1 MKSVAQKLDI
11 ISIRN
16 QFPILHQ
23 QVNGKPLIYFDNAA
37 TTQKPEAVIDALV
50 KYYTTDNANIHRA
63 AHTLAARSTDMF
75 EDTRK
80 TIQTFINAKEV
91 EECIFTKGV
100 TESINLVAQT
110 WGRKF
115 LQAGDEV
122 IITSMEHH
130 SNIVPWQMICEEK
143 GAILKVIPINESG
156 ELLMDEYE
164 KMLSSKTKMVACVW
178 VSNALGTI
186 NPVKE
191 IITKAHAVGAKVL
204 LDGAQACSHLEVDV
218 QDLDCDF
225 LAVSSHKLYGPTG
238 VGVLYGKRALLESMP
253 PYQGGGEMIKE
264 VSFEKTT
271 YNEIPYKFEA
281 GTPNIGDVI
290 AFKYALDFVNE
301 IGKENIAAHENALL
315 KHCVNGLLEINHSVE
330 TLHATSNSEKT
341 LHATSL
347 QEPINHSTIKPITLI
362 GTAKEKVSVQSFIIK
377 GMHHFDAGM
386 MLDAK
391 GIAVRT
397 GHHCTQP
404 LMNCLGVDGTIR
416 ASFSV
421 YNTLEEVD
429 VFLEAVK
436 KLVTLSNQPS
446 HS

>member
-1 MKSVAQKLDI
+1 MSKLDI

-16 QFPILHQ
+16 QFSILHQ
-23 QVNGKPLIYFDNAA
+23 EVNGKPLIYFDNAA
-37 TTQKPEAVIDALV
+37 TTQKPQSVIDALV
-50 KYYTTDNANIHRA
+50 KYYSHDNANIHRA

-80 TIQTFINAKEV
+80 TIQTFINANEA

-115 LQAGDEV
+115 LNAGDEV
-122 IITSMEHH
+122 IITTMEHH

-143 GAILKVIPINESG
+143 NAILKVIPINDAG
-156 ELLMDEYE
+156 ELLMENYG
-164 KMLSSKTKMVACVW
+164 KMLTSKTKMVACVW

-191 IITKAHAVGAKVL
+191 IIEKAHAVGAKVL

-218 QDLDCDF
+218 QDLNCDF
-225 LAVSSHKLYGPTG
+225 LAISSHKLYGPTG
-238 VGVLYGKRALLESMP
+238 VGVLYGKRELLEAMP

-264 VSFEKTT
+264 VSFYKTT

-290 AFKYALDFVNE
+290 AFKYAIDFINE
-301 IGKENIAAHENALL
+301 IGKENISKHENELL
-315 KHCVNGLLEINHSVE
+315 KHCIDGLEQINKS
-330 TLHATSNSEKT
+330 
-341 LHATSL
+341 
-347 QEPINHSTIKPITLI
+347 PNHQIIQLI
-362 GTAKEKVSVQSFIIK
+362 GTAKEKVSVQSFIIN
-377 GMHHFDAGM
+377 GMHHFDAGL

-404 LMNCLGVDGTIR
+404 LMNYLGVDGTIR

-421 YNTLEEVD
+421 YNTLAEVD
-429 VFLEAVK
+429 VFLEAVR
-436 KLVTLSNQPS
+436 KLVKR
-446 HS
+446 

>member
-1 MKSVAQKLDI
+1 MNQNKLDI
-11 ISIRN
+11 ATIRS
-16 QFPILHQ
+16 QFPILEQ
-23 QVNGKPLIYFDNAA
+23 KVNGKPLIYFDNAA
-37 TTQKPEAVIDALV
+37 TTQKPQAVIDALV
-50 KYYTTDNANIHRA
+50 KYYRTDNSNIHRA
-63 AHTLAARSTDMF
+63 AHTLAARATDMF
-75 EDTRK
+75 EATRK
-80 TIQTFINAKEV
+80 TIQTFINAREA

-100 TESINLVAQT
+100 TESINLVAQS

-130 SNIVPWQMICEEK
+130 SNIVPWQLVCEEK
-143 GAILKVIPINESG
+143 GAILKVIPINDKG
-156 ELLMDEYE
+156 ELLMDAYE

-204 LDGAQACSHLEVDV
+204 LDGAQACSHLTVDV

-238 VGVLYGKRALLESMP
+238 VGVLYGKRALLENMP

-290 AFKYALDFVNE
+290 AFKYALDFVKE
-301 IGKENIAAHENALL
+301 TGKENIAAHENALL
-315 KHCVNGLLEINHSVE
+315 KHCVDGLEAINNSLTGTSASLSGLDVMSNEVE
-330 TLHATSNSEKT
+330 T
-341 LHATSL
+341 
-347 QEPINHSTIKPITLI
+347 KPITLI
-362 GTAKEKVSVQSFIIK
+362 GTAKEKVSVQSFVINGI
-377 GMHHFDAGM
+377 HHFDAGM
-386 MLDAK
+386 LLDSK

-416 ASFSV
+416 VSFSV

-429 VFLEAVK
+429 VFLEAVG
-436 KLVTLSNQPS
+436 KLVKLPNK
-446 HS
+446 